1 MSATP
6 AGWYP
11 DPNSPGTMRY
21 WDGNNW
27 TQQTQP
33 YSSGIATPAVNSS
46 DPFASVGG
54 AQFGTTFSSSYSGGA
69 TSSMSTGRF
78 ISFGEAIKRG
88 FIRYTTWKGRAPR
101 SEYWFWVLFYFLLY
115 IGAMIFDAAIL
126 MNTSQ
131 FGLGVFTS
139 ILFIALFLPNVAVLV
154 RRLHDTNKSAHFL
167 WLILVPIGGAIAL
180 FVFTLLP
187 TQPGTNRYGNPG
199 E

>member
-21 WDGNNW
+21 WDGSNW

-33 YSSGIATPAVNSS
+33 QSSAFATTSVSSS

-54 AQFGTTFSSSYSGGA
+54 SQFGSAFPSSYSG
-69 TSSMSTGRF
+69 TTTTSMSTGRF

-101 SEYWFWVLFYFLLY
+101 SEYWFWVLFYAILY
-115 IGAMIFDAAIL
+115 VAAITLDAAIL
-126 MNTSQ
+126 IGSSG
-131 FGLGVFTS
+131 FGFGIFTS
-139 ILFIALFLPNVAVLV
+139 ILVIALFLPNLAVFV

-167 WLILVPIGGAIAL
+167 WLILVPLGGAIAL
-180 FVFTLLP
+180 FIFTLLP